1 MAVFQSRDASL
12 TSQHKTR
19 RVISCG
25 VGWSSRGMFLDPAS
39 WSGPS
44 TVTMKQNVK
53 IIVNPAAGANSTFE
67 KWPAIRSLLK
77 TTGMA
82 FDYELTE
89 AKGHAIEIA
98 RAAADDG
105 YRCLVAVG
113 GDGTIHEVA
122 NGILQTP
129 NASRTTL
136 GVVCTGTGSDFSRTI
151 GIHRDYKR
159 SCAALTGSRRK
170 RIDVG
175 LVEYYGGGTPAR
187 RYFLNAA
194 GIGFDAT
201 VVEATEKLPKY
212 LGGTVPYLFGLVR
225 TFLGYR
231 NKQVSLSFGDGESEE
246 AKVLSVVV
254 ANGRYFGGG
263 MHIAPEAG
271 MDDGQFDIVIVGDFG
286 KMELLCV
293 FPRVYKGTH
302 LGYRKIRVERA
313 ERLSI
318 ESSQRFLLHADG
330 ELLGEGPVAFRLLP
344 LALDLI
350 V

>member
-1 MAVFQSRDASL
+1 MLHPPD
-12 TSQHKTR
+12 
-19 RVISCG
+19 ISCG
-25 VGWSSRGMFLDPAS
+25 VGWPSRGMFLDPVS
-39 WSGPS
+39 WSGLV
-44 TVTMKQNVK
+44 TATMKQHAK

-67 KWPAIRSLLK
+67 KWPAIRNLLK
-77 TTGMA
+77 TTGIT

-122 NGILQTP
+122 NGILRTP
-129 NASRTTL
+129 NASRMTL
-136 GVVCTGTGSDFSRTI
+136 GVVCTGTGSDLSRTI

-159 SCAALTGSRRK
+159 ACAALADGRRK

-175 LVEYYGGGTPAR
+175 LVEYHGGGTPGR

-212 LGGTVPYLFGLVR
+212 LGGTIPYLFGLVR

-231 NKQVSLSFGDGESEE
+231 NKQVSLCIGDGESEE
-246 AKVLSVVV
+246 AKVLGVVV

-263 MHIAPEAG
+263 MRIAPEAG

-286 KMELLCV
+286 KMELLRV
-293 FPRVYKGTH
+293 FPRVYNGTH
-302 LGYRKIRVERA
+302 LGHRKIKVERA
-313 ERLSI
+313 ECLSV
-318 ESSQRFLLHADG
+318 ESAERFLLHADG
-330 ELLGEGPVAFRLLP
+330 ELLGEGPVAFSLLP
-344 LALDLI
+344 RLLDLI